1 MRTLSDWL
9 TAYAESHQ
17 NPTNKLIHKICVPV
31 ILFTIVALLWK
42 LSFFL
47 FVIVAAGTIAFY
59 YFLGKEVAILGGGM
73 IVASLLLQLIFG
85 FGWISLIVLFALAWG
100 GQFYGHK
107 LEGQKPSFFDD
118 LKFLLIGPL
127 WVAEPLFK
135 YVGLERVDSSD

>member
-1 MRTLSDWL
+1 MRNLNDWL
-9 TAYAESHQ
+9 AAYAESHQ

-47 FVIVAAGTIAFY
+47 FVIVAAATTAFY
-59 YFLGKEVAILGGGM
+59 YFLGREVAILGGGM
-73 IVASLLLQLIFG
+73 ILGSLVLQWVVG
-85 FGWISLIVLFALAWG
+85 FGWISLIVLFALAWA

-127 WVAEPLFK
+127 WVAEPLFPH
-135 YVGLERVDSSD
+135 VGIERVTDSD

>member
-1 MRTLSDWL
+1 MRDLNDWL
-9 TAYAESHQ
+9 VDYAESHQ

-47 FVIVAAGTIAFY
+47 FVFVAAGTTAFY

-73 IVASLLLQLIFG
+73 IVASLVLQLVFG
-85 FGWISLIVLFALAWG
+85 FGWITLIVLFALAWG

-107 LEGQKPSFFDD
+107 LEGQKPSFFED

-127 WVAEPLFK
+127 WVAEPLFEH
-135 YVGLERVDSSD
+135 VGLERT